1 MPDTSFGLQPHLDWL
16 HMNQPRRMRLEATT
30 FAEFETWQTALR
42 GEVVKLLGLANR
54 PGVPVS
60 VRHLNQ
66 VDRELYTEEKLSLD
80 VGEGVETPIY
90 LLIPNQPPPYKA
102 VLAFHGHD
110 PSVQYILGN
119 YPDATSER
127 ENLNAENNY
136 AQALAQAGYL
146 VCAVEQR
153 GMGERL
159 TKQLNSERSCRHL
172 AFDYMLHGR
181 TLLGE
186 RCWDGICAINYLT
199 IRPDVIAG
207 RIGCTGHSGGGC
219 TALWLAAIEP
229 RITTTVVSG
238 YFSSFKDSILG
249 MQHCECNYVPSILE
263 WAEMGELAA
272 LVAPRPL
279 RLVNGQA
286 DTIFPVEAAKGQY
299 ETVERAY
306 ALCETPEACSLVVH
320 AGGHVYRHGTALGW
334 FNRFL

>member
-1 MPDTSFGLQPHLDWL
+1 MPNTPFGLQPHLDWL
-16 HMNQPRRMRLEATT
+16 YTNHRRMRLKATT

-60 VRHLNQ
+60 VRPLNK
-66 VDRELYTEEKLSLD
+66 VDRGSYTEEKLSLD

-110 PSVQYILGN
+110 PSVQYLLGN
-119 YPDATSER
+119 YPDTISER

-159 TKQLNSERSCRHL
+159 TGQLNSERSCRHL

-181 TLLGE
+181 NLLGE
-186 RCWDGICAINYLT
+186 RCWDGTCAINYLLS
-199 IRPDVIAG
+199 RPDVIASG
-207 RIGCTGHSGGGC
+207 VGCTGHSGGGC

-229 RITTTVVSG
+229 RITATVVSG
-238 YFSSFKDSILG
+238 YFSSFKASILG
-249 MQHCECNYVPSILE
+249 MQHCECNYAPGILE

-272 LVAPRPL
+272 LVAPRSL
-279 RLVNGQA
+279 RLVNGHL
-286 DTIFPVEAAKGQY
+286 DTIFPVEAAKQQY

-306 ALCETPEACSLVVH
+306 ALCEKPEACSLAIH
-320 AGGHVYRHGTALGW
+320 TGGHVYRHGAALEW